1 MAFANVIVMRSK
13 INWIGYYPYYEDHL
27 RYCGQAEFFM
37 NGKHITGSWYRA
49 GRKARLVL
57 LDDAGQEIALQRG
70 RTFLVIGDE
79 YTVVSY
85 E

>member
-1 MAFANVIVMRSK
+1 MKKTIFVLIALLALTSLFAVSAAA
-13 INWIGYYPYYEDHL
+13 YPTVEGTPL
-27 RYCGQAEFFM
+27 
-37 NGKHITGSWYRA
+37 
-49 GRKARLVL
+49 L

-70 RTFLVIGDE
+70 KTFLVIGDE